1 MVSAKRKGAT
11 FDIGRHDSGG
21 GWSWDGWTKGGEG
34 LPVPTAKLGLWLFL
48 GVVAM
53 LFAAFTSAYLVRMP
67 LPDWRTIPKPPILWL
82 NTIVLLV
89 SSAIAQWALT
99 SARKGK
105 LDNLR
110 KGLLLTTILGAAFVV
125 GQLIAWRQL
134 AEAGIYLQ
142 TNPASS
148 FFYLLT
154 AMHGLHLLGGIIA
167 LVWVTAKA
175 WRKEF
180 ATHRYLAV
188 ELCITYWHF
197 LAFVWI
203 WLFAL
208 MSYR

>member
-1 MVSAKRKGAT
+1 MVGTKGKGST
-11 FDIGRHDSGG
+11 FDIRRDDGG

-134 AEAGIYLQ
+134 ATSGIYLQ

-167 LVWVTAKA
+167 LAWATVKA

-180 ATHRYLAV
+180 AIHRHLAI
-188 ELCITYWHF
+188 ELCVVYWHF
-197 LAFVWI
+197 LAFVWV

-208 MSYR
+208 MLLR